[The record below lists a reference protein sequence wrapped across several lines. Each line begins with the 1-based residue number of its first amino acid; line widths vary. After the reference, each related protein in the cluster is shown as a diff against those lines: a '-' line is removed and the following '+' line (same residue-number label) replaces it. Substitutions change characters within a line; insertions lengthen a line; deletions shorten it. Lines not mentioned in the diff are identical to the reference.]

1 MRQCGNILLIMPM
14 LLQISVRVPTFEAP
28 VSTQREAGNPT
39 HHVHVLLTVT
49 GGPRTEHLE
58 LDHVDAGQSY
68 LGRDNRRASEVVS
81 NILLD
86 VDILADG
93 RHAIDRHD
101 HIKTTQR
108 RSA

>member
-1 MRQCGNILLIMPM
+1 PYFSATPCRASSGRAGAWVSPSAARRPMRAMKL
-14 LLQISVRVPTFEAP
+14 VRP
-28 VSTQREAGNPT
+28 RRLAGARPCT
-39 HHVHVLLTVT
+39 
-49 GGPRTEHLE
+49 PYFARTEHLE